1 VPKPKYPIPNNNF
14 SRFIKEY
21 LSGHSDSQN
30 DLARKLNEIIPKNVA
45 IPIDTS
51 DIKSGNSTIF
61 SWKNGTRPKEPVIR
75 EALCKKLH
83 ITYIETL
90 FLSPSKATEYTLQ
103 VYEYLE
109 KFIKTLSDGKK
120 LKDQSLN
127 MYNIGLFVNNISS
140 SSKQYLNFSYM
151 ISQIIKAEADK
162 IEFVHLKKYGNFDIS
177 YKENPHS
184 FWQFSQRNI
193 YYTNENN
200 GSCYPADFMLSKL
213 SQSFSQL
220 KGDIQGILKG
230 KSKINDDFN
239 YNYYRISM
247 INDVENENLM
257 CFCTAINLI
266 ILWLKE
272 IDSNYLQRLANK
284 RITKDMTTYRL
295 APEYLLEGNDLFQNN
310 K

>member
-1 VPKPKYPIPNNNF
+1 MPISIHLF
-14 SRFIKEY
+14 
-21 LSGHSDSQN
+21 G
-30 DLARKLNEIIPKNVA
+30 
-45 IPIDTS
+45 
-51 DIKSGNSTIF
+51 KSGRGSD
-61 SWKNGTRPKEPVIR
+61 
-75 EALCKKLH
+75 
-83 ITYIETL
+83 IETL
-90 FLSPSKATEYTLQ
+90 FLIPSKAIEYTLQ

-109 KFIKTLSDGKK
+109 KFIKTLSDGRK

-127 MYNIGLFVNNISS
+127 MYNIGLFLNNISS
-140 SSKQYLNFSYM
+140 SSKQYLNFIYM
-151 ISQIIKAEADK
+151 ISQIIKTEADK
-162 IEFVHLKKYGNFDIS
+162 IEFVHLKKYRNFDIS

-230 KSKINDDFN
+230 RSEINDDFN

-247 INDVENENLM
+247 INDVGNENLM
-257 CFCTAINLI
+257 CLCTAINLI
-266 ILWLKE
+266 ILWLKK
-272 IDSNYLQRLANK
+272 IDSIYLQLLANK
-284 RITKDMTTYRL
+284 GITKEMTMYSL
-295 APEYLLEGNDLFQNN
+295 APKYLLEGNDLFQNN